1 MLRIYDVNDQ
11 IIDTS
16 RRSDFK
22 DNKNNFGTKLVSKRS
37 FEQLMDQVEN
47 QDDKTD

>member
-1 MLRIYDVNDQ
+1 MLRIYDVNEQ

-22 DNKNNFGTKLVSKRS
+22 DNKNNFGTKLISKRS
-37 FEQLMDQVEN
+37 FEQLMDQFEN